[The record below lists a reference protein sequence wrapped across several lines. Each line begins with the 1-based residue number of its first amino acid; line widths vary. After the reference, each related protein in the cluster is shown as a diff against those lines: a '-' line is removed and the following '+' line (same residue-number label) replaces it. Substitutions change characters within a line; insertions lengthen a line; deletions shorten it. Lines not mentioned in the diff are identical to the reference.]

1 MTMRLKLYTL
11 LCISFLLIFTACNQD
26 DDPVPAE
33 KVTRTVLAY
42 IMADNS
48 LSGFA
53 SIDIDEMMKGMEAVD
68 ASLYNLLV
76 YVDDASREGSQ
87 SYKFPTLYRLSK
99 DKNGKVVKET
109 VKEYK
114 EQVSTDPAVMQEVLK
129 RAFTEYPAESYGLV
143 LWSHGEGWIPN
154 PLPLAKQAS
163 TRWVG
168 EDTTG
173 GTTYLNIS
181 DIAAILSEFPRFD
194 FILFDACFGQTV
206 EVAYELRNC
215 TDYVIGS
222 PTEIPGPGA
231 PYESVVPAMFKG
243 TNVGVEI
250 GKAYYE
256 PYEKLYTG
264 VSPSMT
270 WTGGVAIS
278 VIDCAALDELAS
290 VTKQTIAKNEL
301 NVGEIYNYDLRSK
314 YSKNYVGYYDMKQ
327 LIERLSSDVTAW
339 TSAADKAIVYWRA
352 TPKNYSGMI
361 HAMFPVPQ
369 ETTCGATHYI
379 PMESAPAAMAA
390 YRSTAWYTA
399 AGLDKIG
406 W

>member
-99 DKNGKVVKET
+99 DKNGNVVKET

-163 TRWVG
+163 TRW
-168 EDTTG
+168 EERT
-173 GTTYLNIS
+173 L
-181 DIAAILSEFPRFD
+181 P
-194 FILFDACFGQTV
+194 
-206 EVAYELRNC
+206 
-215 TDYVIGS
+215 
-222 PTEIPGPGA
+222 
-231 PYESVVPAMFKG
+231 
-243 TNVGVEI
+243 
-250 GKAYYE
+250 
-256 PYEKLYTG
+256 
-264 VSPSMT
+264 
-270 WTGGVAIS
+270 
-278 VIDCAALDELAS
+278 AAL
-290 VTKQTIAKNEL
+290 
-301 NVGEIYNYDLRSK
+301 
-314 YSKNYVGYYDMKQ
+314 
-327 LIERLSSDVTAW
+327 LI
-339 TSAADKAIVYWRA
+339 
-352 TPKNYSGMI
+352 
-361 HAMFPVPQ
+361 
-369 ETTCGATHYI
+369 
-379 PMESAPAAMAA
+379 
-390 YRSTAWYTA
+390 
-399 AGLDKIG
+399 
-406 W
+406 

>member
-99 DKNGKVVKET
+99 DKNGNVVKET

-173 GTTYLNIS
+173 GTTYG
-181 DIAAILSEFPRFD
+181 EFYQF
-194 FILFDACFGQTV
+194 
-206 EVAYELRNC
+206 N
-215 TDYVIGS
+215 
-222 PTEIPGPGA
+222 
-231 PYESVVPAMFKG
+231 
-243 TNVGVEI
+243 
-250 GKAYYE
+250 
-256 PYEKLYTG
+256 
-264 VSPSMT
+264 
-270 WTGGVAIS
+270 
-278 VIDCAALDELAS
+278 
-290 VTKQTIAKNEL
+290 
-301 NVGEIYNYDLRSK
+301 
-314 YSKNYVGYYDMKQ
+314 
-327 LIERLSSDVTAW
+327 LSSCIRQQNSLTAQFVSFSLSNLANIFYPPPIF
-339 TSAADKAIVYWRA
+339 TII
-352 TPKNYSGMI
+352 NL
-361 HAMFPVPQ
+361 
-369 ETTCGATHYI
+369 C
-379 PMESAPAAMAA
+379 
-390 YRSTAWYTA
+390 
-399 AGLDKIG
+399 LL
-406 W
+406 